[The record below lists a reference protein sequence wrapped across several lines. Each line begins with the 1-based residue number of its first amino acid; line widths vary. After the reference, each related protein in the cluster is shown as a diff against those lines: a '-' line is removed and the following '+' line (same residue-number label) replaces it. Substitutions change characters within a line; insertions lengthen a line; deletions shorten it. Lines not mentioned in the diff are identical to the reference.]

1 MYEFKYKVSK
11 GQTIV
16 TDEAYE
22 MVLNQYMIGMK
33 DSTPDNNIKNV
44 LNLQNY

>member
-1 MYEFKYKVSK
+1 
-11 GQTIV
+11 
-16 TDEAYE
+16 
-22 MVLNQYMIGMK
+22 MVLNQYMNSMK

>member
-1 MYEFKYKVSK
+1 MHEFKYKVSK
-11 GQTIV
+11 GQTMV
-16 TDEAYE
+16 TNEAYE
-22 MVLNQYMIGMK
+22 MVLNQYMNSMK